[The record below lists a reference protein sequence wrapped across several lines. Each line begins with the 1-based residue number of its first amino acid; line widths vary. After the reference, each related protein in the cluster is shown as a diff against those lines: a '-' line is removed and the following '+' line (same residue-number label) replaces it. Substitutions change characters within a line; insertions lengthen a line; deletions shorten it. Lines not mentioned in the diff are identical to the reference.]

1 MPTILV
7 QLAYLVI
14 FIWSVVMIVQDIQLS
29 RKSSLNILLH
39 IAVAIVSL
47 HWFLQSIGYRL

>member
-14 FIWSVVMIVQDIQLS
+14 FIWSIVMLVQDIQLS
-29 RKSSLNILLH
+29 RKSWLNILLH
-39 IAVAIVSL
+39 LSIAIVSL
-47 HWFLQSIGYRL
+47 NWFLHSIGYRL

>member
-14 FIWSVVMIVQDIQLS
+14 FIWSIVMIVQDIQLS
-29 RKSSLNILLH
+29 RKSLLNILLH
-39 IAVAIVSL
+39 IAIAIVSL
-47 HWFLQSIGYRL
+47 NWFLHSIGYQF